1 MNKFEIMRR
10 VICGLCVW
18 NLVLTAG
25 FGLFLYSLNQDKFE
39 TKICNLESI
48 PLEVIE
54 EEF

>member
-18 NLVLTAG
+18 NLILTAG
-25 FGLFLYSLNQDKFE
+25 LGIYLGNEFKSKMD
-39 TKICNLESI
+39 TKICNLEMI
-48 PLEVIE
+48 PLEIIE